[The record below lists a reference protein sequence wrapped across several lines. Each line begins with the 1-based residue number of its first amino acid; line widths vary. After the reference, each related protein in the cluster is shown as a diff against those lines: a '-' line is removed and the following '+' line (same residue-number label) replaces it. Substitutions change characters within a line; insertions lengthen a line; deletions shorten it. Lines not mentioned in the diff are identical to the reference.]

1 MVVFFKIPVDN
12 PAKEVPFIFTT
23 VDVLPTEVTSPV
35 KLALV
40 AFAVLTAEV
49 TNSVVANLVLL
60 SVAVWVIPVVPVG
73 NVGVPV
79 NVGEARGAFSANA
92 SNTAF

>member
-1 MVVFFKIPVDN
+1 MFPILVTTPVKF
-12 PAKEVPFIFTT
+12 ALVTT
-23 VDVLPTEVTSPV
+23 VVALPFEVTIPV

-40 AFAVLTAEV
+40 AFAVLTDEV
-49 TNSVVANLVLL
+49 TNSVVANAVVLL
-60 SVAVWVIPVVPVG
+60 PAVWVTPMVPVG

-79 NVGEARGAFSANA
+79 KVGEAIGAFSANA

>member
-1 MVVFFKIPVDN
+1 MV
-12 PAKEVPFIFTT
+12 TT
-23 VDVLPTEVTSPV
+23 VVALPLEVTIPV

-40 AFAVLTAEV
+40 ALAAATKA
-49 TNSVVANLVLL
+49 VVANAVVLL
-60 SVAVWVIPVVPVG
+60 PAVWVTPMVPVG

-79 NVGEARGAFSANA
+79 KVGEAIGAFSANA